1 MSLTDETLRQ
11 WLVTEAGLSP
21 DGLSTDALLFSEGR
35 LDSLILLDL
44 ISFVEDR
51 CGRRVAWQEVTL
63 ENFDSIAR
71 ILAFVERNAT

>member
-1 MSLTDETLRQ
+1 MSLTDDILRQ
-11 WLVTEAGLSP
+11 WLMAEAGLRP
-21 DGLSTDALLFSEGR
+21 EELSTDALLFSECR

-51 CGRRVAWQEVTL
+51 CGRRVAWQQVTL

-71 ILAFVERNAT
+71 ILAFVERSAP